1 MGRVAYHGVVKGDQ
15 RVEYRPPQ
23 QVAEEMACPFSATA
37 TSAIFN
43 GLHNLGSHASVA
55 PGKTSPPPASANQ
68 RGAGYVQREDCQD
81 MPRPYEAVYVFDS
94 TLEDSAVTEKLDRFH
109 QLLGTSGEMKV
120 DHWGRRQL
128 AYPIGPRENGYYV
141 VARFEAETAGIPEY
155 ERALKLDEGVI
166 RYLLTIFEHE
176 VGAPPMTEE
185 ELALAKKRGE
195 DDDEDEE

>member
-1 MGRVAYHGVVKGDQ
+1 
-15 RVEYRPPQ
+15 
-23 QVAEEMACPFSATA
+23 
-37 TSAIFN
+37 
-43 GLHNLGSHASVA
+43 
-55 PGKTSPPPASANQ
+55 
-68 RGAGYVQREDCQD
+68 

-109 QLLGTSGEMKV
+109 QLLAPTSEITL

-141 VARFEAETAGIPEY
+141 VARFEAESGGIPEY
-155 ERALKLDEGVI
+155 ERAMKLDAGVI
-166 RYLLTIFEHE
+166 RYLLTIHENE

-185 ELALAKKRGE
+185 ELALAKKRGD

>member
-1 MGRVAYHGVVKGDQ
+1 VSSSGRERQ
-15 RVEYRPPQ
+15 TPPLSQ
-23 QVAEEMACPFSATA
+23 ERFPLLG
-37 TSAIFN
+37 N
-43 GLHNLGSHASVA
+43 GYLGYLQWL
-55 PGKTSPPPASANQ
+55 TPPELPHLCVGSEHFPSSRFGNQ

-94 TLEDSAVTEKLDRFH
+94 TLEDSAVNEKLDRFH
-109 QLLGTSGEMKV
+109 QLLGTTGEMKV